1 MVRLSRR
8 RGSHTGGVG
17 TSSNAPVVATT
28 LANGL
33 RIRVAPMPQ
42 ARSVTVS
49 LGFATGSRYE
59 DSSEQGIAHLVEHM
73 LFKGT
78 ARYPTAQ
85 VISEAIE
92 GVGGILNA
100 GTEKELTT
108 YWAKVA
114 SEHLVLAV
122 DLLADMA
129 TAPRIDD
136 DELEKE
142 KKVVIEELG
151 LAQDAPGEWVHQL
164 LSESLWPDQ
173 PLGRE
178 IAGTP
183 GTVNAQTPASLA
195 RYLRRTHGL
204 SNAVLVVA
212 GDADPDQVIALA
224 NERLGQHGGPPP
236 TWERA
241 HGNGGTPRVVTETR
255 ATEQAYLALAGYG
268 LPRGHADR
276 YALRVLNSIL
286 GDGMSS
292 RLFLEVRER
301 RGLTYDIASYLAN
314 FHDTGAIAIAAG
326 VEPERTVEA
335 VEAIVGEVSKLRD
348 DPVPDTE
355 LRKIKAYLRGRTLLS
370 LEDSSSVASW
380 WSTPVLLGN
389 EERTPDEVLDLI
401 DAVTA
406 SDVQRVANELLAPG
420 SFHLAHIGP
429 PIAQDE
435 LLGPLL
441 A

>member
-1 MVRLSRR
+1 MSVMSRANA
-8 RGSHTGGVG
+8 GSSGL
-17 TSSNAPVVATT
+17 TSSHSAPVIATT
-28 LANGL
+28 MPNGL
-33 RIRVAPMPQ
+33 RIRVAPMSH

-59 DSSEQGIAHLVEHM
+59 DASEQGIAHLVEHM

-85 VISEAIE
+85 LISETIE

-100 GTEKELTT
+100 GTEKEVTT

-114 SEHLVLAV
+114 SEHLDLAV

-129 TAPRIDD
+129 TSPRLDD

-151 LAQDAPGEWVHQL
+151 LAQDSPGEWVHQL
-164 LSESLWPDQ
+164 LSETLWPDQ

-178 IAGTP
+178 IAGTSA
-183 GTVNAQTPASLA
+183 TVNAQTPASLA

-204 SNAVLVVA
+204 SNAVLSIA
-212 GDADPDQVIALA
+212 GDADPDHVISLA
-224 NERLGQHGGPPP
+224 NDRLGQTGGPPP
-236 TWERA
+236 AWVPA
-241 HGNGGTPRVVTETR
+241 HGVGGPPRVVTETR
-255 ATEQAYLALAGYG
+255 PTEQSYLAIAAYG
-268 LPRGHADR
+268 LPRGHPDR
-276 YALRVLNSIL
+276 YVLRVLNSVL

-301 RGLTYDIASYLAN
+301 RGLTYDIASYLVS

-335 VEAIVGEVSKLRD
+335 VEAIIAEIAKLRETL
-348 DPVPDTE
+348 VPAQE
-355 LRKIKAYLRGRTLLS
+355 LRKVKAYLRGRTLLS

-380 WSTPVLLGN
+380 WSNPALLGI
-389 EERTPDEVLDLI
+389 EERTPDDVLESI
-401 DAVTA
+401 DSVSA
-406 SDVQRVANELLAPG
+406 DDILRVANQLLAPG
-420 SFHLAHIGP
+420 TLHVAHIGP
-429 PIAQDE
+429 RVDHDHLRT
-435 LLGPLL
+435 LLT